1 MTFGD
6 THGSES
12 RALGSAEFD
21 LAAKINR
28 LDAKLGKF
36 KDREIDMRLQLE
48 VRVAAI
54 EKPLQNNCAR
64 PIPSATSLQTN
75 SIILQHRREPSS

>member
-12 RALGSAEFD
+12 RALSSAEFD

-28 LDAKLGKF
+28 LDAKLRKF
-36 KDREIDMRLQLE
+36 EDREIDMRLQLE

-54 EKPLQNNCAR
+54 EKPLQNNRAR
-64 PIPSATSLQTN
+64 PIPSTTSLQTN
-75 SIILQHRREPSS
+75 SMILQHRREPSS